1 MQALM
6 QDSIFELPNGNFL
19 LVPSSIIGTL
29 HRYRQLKLATK
40 EQGGMLMGIA
50 RAEKNQKSTIE
61 FPPCIEVISITEP
74 CKYDIATRTSF
85 KRHCNHHLIDIKRA
99 VTKHE
104 NLVYLGEW
112 HTHPQDTPMP
122 SNIDLE
128 SWRKAFTDKLA
139 IVAIIGTVN
148 DWWGYWSGNKILPIK
163 KV

>member
-50 RAEKNQKSTIE
+50 RAEKNQKFTIE
-61 FPPCIEVISITEP
+61 FPPYIEVISITEP

-112 HTHPQDTPMP
+112 HTHPQDGTLGQSAPTRRQCGGGAPQRTPLRGDTP
-122 SNIDLE
+122 SC
-128 SWRKAFTDKLA
+128 A
-139 IVAIIGTVN
+139 
-148 DWWGYWSGNKILPIK
+148 
-163 KV
+163 